1 MSVLVIF
8 LTNIPNL
15 SPVINIRMSST
26 SMMPTKFVDDEFHDS
41 YFGDLA
47 MLTFN
52 IETCHQHILSPTS
65 VSIIVA
71 TISMQ
76 LYYCPLYIVG
86 HVSFYH

>member
-1 MSVLVIF
+1 MTVLVIF
-8 LTNIPNL
+8 LTDIPNL

-26 SMMPTKFVDDEFHDS
+26 SMMPTKFVDDEFDDS

-52 IETCHQHILSPTS
+52 IETCHQHISSPTS